1 VFISVCVIPGGFAWE
16 ILPTNTVV
24 DMLGGNAIQGLTQK
38 RNGINPVLP
47 LPNLEQGGTA
57 ICAMNRETL
66 RAY

>member
-1 VFISVCVIPGGFAWE
+1 
-16 ILPTNTVV
+16 
-24 DMLGGNAIQGLTQK
+24 MLGGNAIQGLTQK